1 LTTRRAVSPLRAIR
15 DARGLRRVDVA
26 SACGVS
32 LEVVRKLEGGRFAS
46 LYVGTLARVALGL
59 GVSPCE
65 LIPGFCRRGSRA
77 SLTPG

>member
-1 LTTRRAVSPLRAIR
+1 MGRRAVSPLRAIR

-26 SACGVS
+26 SAAGVS
-32 LEVVRKLEGGRFAS
+32 LAVIRKLERGAYS
-46 LYVGTLARVALGL
+46 TLYVGTLARVALGL

>member
-1 LTTRRAVSPLRAIR
+1 MPRRAVSPLRAIR

-26 SACGVS
+26 SASGVS
-32 LEVVRKLEGGRFAS
+32 LEIIHKLETGRYGA
-46 LYVGTLARVALGL
+46 LYVRSLAKVALGL